1 LYSRLVP
8 YCILLF
14 SVLLPACDLV
24 EMKADG
30 EESAEAT
37 PDPIARVH
45 NNFLYPTDLE
55 GLVDREISP
64 QDSASRIERYVNS
77 WIRNQLLID
86 EASTKMDFD
95 EAEIERKILEY
106 RYSLM
111 GYEYQSFYINQNLDK
126 EVTDEEILKYYE
138 DNIDNFPL
146 RQNIIR
152 GRIIK
157 IPKAA
162 PKINQVQRWMK
173 SSREQDLNDLRQYCL
188 TYATLYSLEDSL
200 WINFDELVKNTPVA
214 GVPDKVNFLK
224 KNSYTEF
231 SDEESLFFLRI
242 NEYKV
247 LNDTSPVEIVYDQV
261 KNIIM
266 NRRKVELANK
276 LEEDVYER
284 AKSNNEFEI
293 YNY

>member
-1 LYSRLVP
+1 
-8 YCILLF
+8 
-14 SVLLPACDLV
+14 
-24 EMKADG
+24 MKADG
-30 EESAEAT
+30 EETTEAI

-64 QDSASRIERYVNS
+64 QDSASRVERYVNS

-95 EAEIERKILEY
+95 EAEIERKIQEY

-111 GYEYQSFYINQNLDK
+111 GYEYQSFYINQYLDT
-126 EVTDEEILKYYE
+126 EVSDEEILKYYG

-162 PKINQVQRWMK
+162 PKVNQVQRWMK
-173 SSREQDLNDLRQYCL
+173 SNREQDLNDLRQYCL

-214 GVPDKVNFLK
+214 EVPDKVNFLK
-224 KNSYTEF
+224 RNNYTEF

-261 KNIIM
+261 RNIIM

-284 AKSNNEFEI
+284 AKNNNEFEI

>member
-1 LYSRLVP
+1 MV
-8 YCILLF
+8 F
-14 SVLLPACDLV
+14 TACHLV

-30 EESAEAT
+30 EETAEAI

-64 QDSASRIERYVNS
+64 QDSASRVERYVNS

-95 EAEIERKILEY
+95 EAEIERKIQEY

-111 GYEYQSFYINQNLDK
+111 GYEYQSFYINQYLDK
-126 EVTDEEILKYYE
+126 EVSDEEILKYYE

-162 PKINQVQRWMK
+162 PKVNQVQRWMK

-214 GVPDKVNFLK
+214 EVPDKVNFLK
-224 KNSYTEF
+224 RNNYTEF